1 MSKYDNIKTAT
12 ALVSEVKANGL
23 SMETEDI
30 CRAQDILGGA
40 PVEEL
45 VGLANLTGP
54 SGTRGTQSVFYM
66 IISRVW
72 NWSQVV
78 EFWNRHTNPQTKE
91 LKELREE
98 HRKLSRLYDGLLARR
113 DELLADQKVG
123 AETIDKLHSRIGD
136 AQRAAEEAEAEVVRL
151 KAKLYDVLVEG
162 KEGA

>member
-30 CRAQDILGGA
+30 CRAQDILGCA
-40 PVEEL
+40 QVEEL
-45 VGLANLTGP
+45 AFLANNETYQGA
-54 SGTRGTQSVFYM
+54 FYM
-66 IISRVW
+66 TITRIW

-78 EFWNRHTNPQTKE
+78 QFWNAHTNPQTEELKRMQSAFDFTASECDRLNNELGRLRGERSNLVKE
-91 LKELREE
+91 LED
-98 HRKLSRLYDGLLARR
+98 SR
-113 DELLADQKVG
+113 
-123 AETIDKLHSRIGD
+123 IRIGD
-136 AQRAAEEAEAEVVRL
+136 VQRAAEEAEAEVVRL